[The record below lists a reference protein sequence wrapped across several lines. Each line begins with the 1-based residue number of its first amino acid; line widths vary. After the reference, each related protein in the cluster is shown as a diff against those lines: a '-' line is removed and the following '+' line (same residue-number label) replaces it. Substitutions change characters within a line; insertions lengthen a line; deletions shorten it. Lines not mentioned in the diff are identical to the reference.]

1 MKLELEEIKP
11 GPEESFMLRCF
22 DGEPGCIDDYW
33 HVHPEYEIVY
43 VHNGSG
49 RRHIGT
55 HISQYDDGVFLFL
68 GPNIPHLPLSNQS
81 KPDNFEVVVQFSEE
95 FISQKLAAFP
105 ELQHIQ
111 DLKRRSLSGI
121 SFGSKTKE
129 KVRDYIKPCPSATA
143 SEKLLWLL
151 RLLNDLS
158 IFQDYELLNAYG
170 AFTDKSQIDYD
181 RVRTI
186 FKRVSEQYSK
196 EISLDD
202 LADQVGLTKN
212 SLCRFF
218 KKTTGKTIIDYLNEY
233 RIGIAKEHLAEGTQ
247 TVSEVLYRCGF
258 NDPSF
263 FYKKFKQVT
272 GLSPKTYQVEV
283 IRQSHRHHQRSDRT
297 HPHY

>member
-1 MKLELEEIKP
+1 MKLELEEIKT
-11 GPEESFMLRCF
+11 GPAESFMLRWF
-22 DGEPGCIDDYW
+22 DGEPGCMDDYW

-55 HISQYDDGVFLFL
+55 HISQYEEGVLLFL

-81 KPDNFEVVVQFSEE
+81 NPDNFEVVVQFTEE
-95 FISQKLAAFP
+95 FIGQKMAAFP
-105 ELQHIQ
+105 EFTGIQ

-121 SFGSKTKE
+121 SFGRVTKH
-129 KVRDYIKPCPSATA
+129 KLQSYIKP
-143 SEKLLWLL
+143 SEQMSSSERLLWLL
-151 RLLNDLS
+151 QLLNDLAQS
-158 IFQDYELLNAYG
+158 KDYELLNAYG
-170 AFTDKSQIDYD
+170 AFSDKSQMDYD

-186 FKRVSEQYSK
+186 FKRVSDHYEK
-196 EISLDD
+196 DLSLDS
-202 LADQVGLTKN
+202 LADEVGLTKN

-233 RIGIAKEHLAEGTQ
+233 RIGIAKEHLVDGRN
-247 TVSEVLYRCGF
+247 TVSEVLYKCGF

-272 GLSPKTYQVEV
+272 GVSPKTFQLEF
-283 IRQSHRHHQRSDRT
+283 ISRNHHRQRTGHT
-297 HPHY
+297 HPHC